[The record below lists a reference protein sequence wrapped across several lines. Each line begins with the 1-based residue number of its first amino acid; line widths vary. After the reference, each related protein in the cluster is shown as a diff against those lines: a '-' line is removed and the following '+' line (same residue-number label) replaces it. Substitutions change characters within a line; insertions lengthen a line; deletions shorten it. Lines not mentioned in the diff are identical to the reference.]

1 MELYIEELKL
11 LETETKDLLQN
22 WDNTATTPV
31 EKANFVK
38 TYQDVI
44 YRLFTRFNSL
54 NDKVLKAL
62 NVKNS
67 YSEMSRDEVSKTLKR
82 GQRRQVTK
90 ECSCNPCTKI
100 PCLDNQV
107 WANEFWKFISCGAC
121 CACYHN
127 NNSYRENC
135 YCKATAST
143 LGLYPAL
150 MGVPYLATHLIQG
163 LGFLITLPCRPKC
176 SLEETKTT
184 EEYTGPFDTYLKH
197 LVSKIQITLTHIE
210 AFKQQRKDSNTLPVA
225 AVVTLKKPEAKDAD

>member
-1 MELYIEELKL
+1 MKKNLFKLYLLLFVPLFLLSSLTKGAEHTDLQMELYIAELKL
-11 LETETKDLLQN
+11 LETETKDLLQKFG
-22 WDNTATTPV
+22 DTATTPV

-90 ECSCNPCTKI
+90 ECSCNPCTKT

-107 WANEFWKFISCGAC
+107 WANEFWKFMKIITFIDN
-121 CACYHN
+121 H
-127 NNSYRENC
+127 ENE
-135 YCKATAST
+135 
-143 LGLYPAL
+143 
-150 MGVPYLATHLIQG
+150 
-163 LGFLITLPCRPKC
+163 FLFENP
-176 SLEETKTT
+176 
-184 EEYTGPFDTYLKH
+184 
-197 LVSKIQITLTHIE
+197 
-210 AFKQQRKDSNTLPVA
+210 
-225 AVVTLKKPEAKDAD
+225 